1 MRTPKTERKEINIM
15 FGERVRRE
23 REKNDLTREA
33 FAEKIDVSA
42 RFLADIEGG
51 CTGVSLKTLKNICT
65 VLGCSADTLLGIGV
79 NDSGDAERFAL
90 KCSIDTLS
98 D

>member
-1 MRTPKTERKEINIM
+1 MTENRKKCMNKS
-15 FGERVRRE
+15 VRRIKKAI
-23 REKNDLTREA
+23 RNQQ
-33 FAEKIDVSA
+33 
-42 RFLADIEGG
+42 FLFVRL
-51 CTGVSLKTLKNICT
+51 TGVSLKTLKNICT

-98 D
+98 DQTVLIARKILPEIESTVRDK

>member
-1 MRTPKTERKEINIM
+1 MPNQKAIRNQQLL
-15 FGERVRRE
+15 FVR
-23 REKNDLTREA
+23 L
-33 FAEKIDVSA
+33 
-42 RFLADIEGG
+42 
-51 CTGVSLKTLKNICT
+51 TGVSLKTLKNICT

-98 D
+98 DQTVLIARKILPEIESTVRDK

>member
-1 MRTPKTERKEINIM
+1 MPNQKAIRNQQ
-15 FGERVRRE
+15 FLFVR
-23 REKNDLTREA
+23 L
-33 FAEKIDVSA
+33 
-42 RFLADIEGG
+42 
-51 CTGVSLKTLKNICT
+51 TGVSLKTLKNICT

-98 D
+98 DQTVLIARKILPEIESTVRNK

>member
-1 MRTPKTERKEINIM
+1 MTENRKKCMNKS
-15 FGERVRRE
+15 VRRTK
-23 REKNDLTREA
+23 R
-33 FAEKIDVSA
+33 
-42 RFLADIEGG
+42 RFGINSSFSLG

-98 D
+98 DQTVLIARKILPEIESTVRDK

>member
-1 MRTPKTERKEINIM
+1 MPNQKAIRNQQLL
-15 FGERVRRE
+15 FVR
-23 REKNDLTREA
+23 L
-33 FAEKIDVSA
+33 
-42 RFLADIEGG
+42 
-51 CTGVSLKTLKNICT
+51 TGVSPKTLKNICI
-65 VLGCSADTLLGIGV
+65 VLGCPADTLLGIGV

>member
-1 MRTPKTERKEINIM
+1 MPNQKAIRNQQ
-15 FGERVRRE
+15 FLFVR
-23 REKNDLTREA
+23 L
-33 FAEKIDVSA
+33 
-42 RFLADIEGG
+42 
-51 CTGVSLKTLKNICT
+51 TGVSPKTLKNICT

-98 D
+98 DQTVLIARKILPEIESTVRDK

>member
-1 MRTPKTERKEINIM
+1 MSP
-15 FGERVRRE
+15 
-23 REKNDLTREA
+23 
-33 FAEKIDVSA
+33 
-42 RFLADIEGG
+42 
-51 CTGVSLKTLKNICT
+51 KTLKNICT

>member
-1 MRTPKTERKEINIM
+1 MNKS
-15 FGERVRRE
+15 VRRIKKAI
-23 REKNDLTREA
+23 RNQQ
-33 FAEKIDVSA
+33 
-42 RFLADIEGG
+42 FLFVRL
-51 CTGVSLKTLKNICT
+51 TGVSLKTLKNICT

-98 D
+98 DQTVLIARKILPEIESTVRDK

>member
-1 MRTPKTERKEINIM
+1 MPNQKAIRNQQLLFVK
-15 FGERVRRE
+15 
-23 REKNDLTREA
+23 
-33 FAEKIDVSA
+33 S
-42 RFLADIEGG
+42 DIEGG

-79 NDSGDAERFAL
+79 NDRGDAERFAL

>member
-1 MRTPKTERKEINIM
+1 M
-15 FGERVRRE
+15 
-23 REKNDLTREA
+23 
-33 FAEKIDVSA
+33 
-42 RFLADIEGG
+42 
-51 CTGVSLKTLKNICT
+51 SLKTLKNICT

>member
-1 MRTPKTERKEINIM
+1 MNKSIRRIKKAIRNQQLL
-15 FGERVRRE
+15 FVR
-23 REKNDLTREA
+23 L
-33 FAEKIDVSA
+33 
-42 RFLADIEGG
+42 
-51 CTGVSLKTLKNICT
+51 TGVSLKTLKNICT

-98 D
+98 DQTALIARKILPEIESTVRNK

>member
-1 MRTPKTERKEINIM
+1 MPNQKAIRNQQLL
-15 FGERVRRE
+15 FVR
-23 REKNDLTREA
+23 L
-33 FAEKIDVSA
+33 
-42 RFLADIEGG
+42 
-51 CTGVSLKTLKNICT
+51 TGVSPKTLKNICT

-98 D
+98 DQTVLIARKILPEIESTVRDK

>member
-1 MRTPKTERKEINIM
+1 MPNQKAIRNQQ
-15 FGERVRRE
+15 FLFVR
-23 REKNDLTREA
+23 L
-33 FAEKIDVSA
+33 
-42 RFLADIEGG
+42 
-51 CTGVSLKTLKNICT
+51 TGVSLKTLKNICT

-98 D
+98 DQTVLIARKILPEIESTVRDK